1 MTEVVTAA
9 SQAAGGEA
17 DRSYVYRCDPGPAG
31 SPSRLSGPTSAKETV
46 MSKGLKPGAV
56 LPDFTLPTTPERC
69 GGCRSFKATTP

>member
-31 SPSRLSGPTSAKETV
+31 LAISGVRPH
-46 MSKGLKPGAV
+46 
-56 LPDFTLPTTPERC
+56 
-69 GGCRSFKATTP
+69 